1 MSRDDDLTSCPGWIR
16 DKSFVGQVMR
26 AAKKA
31 GHTGRR
37 FGGSSRRGS
46 GSCFGRGRRA
56 ALAASLRSHS
66 RRVVISARVVRQKG
80 TRFRSASLTNHLSYL
95 RRDGVTRD
103 GNDAAMFDQQS
114 DRADEKDFA
123 ERVASDRH
131 HFRFIVSPE
140 DAKKMDDLRSF
151 TRELMRD
158 AECDLDT
165 KLDWIAVDHWN
176 TDNPHI
182 HVLVRGK
189 ADDGQDL
196 VISRDYISHGFRARA
211 AERVTLEL
219 GPRSESEVRT
229 ALEAEVEAERWNGL
243 DRALRA
249 AADEGAGVA
258 DLRPVASEE
267 DGNLRL
273 LMVGRAAKLERLGLA
288 EQIAPGQWIFK
299 PRVEETLRE
308 LSIRGDIIKTMHRAM
323 SGRARGPDVSA
334 FALHMDK
341 PADPIMGRLVERG
354 LHDELKGTAYAIIE
368 GVDGRT
374 HHVRF
379 ANLDATGDASPGAI
393 VETRRYEDAKG
404 ERQLSLTVRSDLGLE
419 SQIHAGGAT
428 WLDRRLLDE
437 NAVTSNAG
445 FGGEVTAAM
454 EPRADHLVSEGF
466 ARRAGSRVIFAR
478 GLLAALRE
486 RELAK
491 VADQITA
498 ETGLKY
504 RSAAEGGS
512 VAGTYRQRL
521 SLVSGRFVMI
531 DDGLGFQLVPWRPAL
546 EPHFERHVSGT
557 ITPGGGVEWSLDGRR
572 GLGL

>member
-1 MSRDDDLTSCPGWIR
+1 MSRDDDLTPRPGRIR

-46 GSCFGRGRRA
+46 GSRFGRGRRA

-95 RRDGVTRD
+95 CRDGVTRD
-103 GNDAAMFDQQS
+103 GNNAAMFDGQS
-114 DRADEKDFA
+114 DRADGKDFA
-123 ERVASDRH
+123 ERVACDRH

-158 AECDLDT
+158 AERDLDT

-176 TDNPHI
+176 TDNPHV

-196 VISRDYISHGFRARA
+196 VISRNYISHGFRARA

-229 ALEAEVEAERWNGL
+229 ALEAEVEAERWTGL

-258 DLRPVASEE
+258 DLRPAASGE

-299 PRVEETLRE
+299 PRVEETLRA

-323 SGRARGPDVSA
+323 NGRAREPDVSA

-341 PADPIMGRLVERG
+341 PADPILGRLVERG
-354 LHDELKGTAYAIIE
+354 LHDELKGTAYVIIE

-393 VETRRYEDAKG
+393 VETRAYEDAIGRK
-404 ERQLSLTVRSDLGLE
+404 QLSLAVRSDLAIE
-419 SQIHAGGAT
+419 SQVMARGAT
-428 WLDRRLLDE
+428 WLDRRLLD
-437 NAVTSNAG
+437 AKCPGKQLRLWRGCHSGHRT
-445 FGGEVTAAM
+445 T
-454 EPRADHLVSEGF
+454 
-466 ARRAGSRVIFAR
+466 RRSPNHR
-478 GLLAALRE
+478 GPCA
-486 RELAK
+486 
-491 VADQITA
+491 
-498 ETGLKY
+498 
-504 RSAAEGGS
+504 
-512 VAGTYRQRL
+512 
-521 SLVSGRFVMI
+521 
-531 DDGLGFQLVPWRPAL
+531 
-546 EPHFERHVSGT
+546 
-557 ITPGGGVEWSLDGRR
+557 TPGPAVGIRARPSGHIA
-572 GLGL
+572 